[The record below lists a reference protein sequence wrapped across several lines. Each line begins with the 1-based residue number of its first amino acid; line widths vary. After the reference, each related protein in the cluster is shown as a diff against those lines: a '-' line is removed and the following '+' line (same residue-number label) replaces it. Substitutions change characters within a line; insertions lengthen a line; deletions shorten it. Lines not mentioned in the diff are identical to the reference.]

1 MKNLFYSDS
10 VHPVMSD
17 RPSFMKQA
25 ENHLQEALDADESA
39 MKDYHIRSA
48 LQVCVF
54 DETGITAGHSE
65 SN

>member
-1 MKNLFYSDS
+1 
-10 VHPVMSD
+10 
-17 RPSFMKQA
+17 MKQA